1 MFFQQIKFY
10 SAPVRLGCFILT
22 LLIIWLPFAIPIYLI
37 FNAED
42 SNFTSILTMGLLF
55 IEFIFLLIFWGKYV
69 YKNTNLFK
77 LYGLILNRKNTQNF
91 FKGLGISLIF
101 LTIMFTLEATFG
113 WVKFQTPNQN
123 IIKLICE
130 GLLSSLAIAFGEE
143 LLFRGWLLEELD
155 KDYNPKIVPFL
166 DGLIFAML
174 HFIKPI
180 SEIIRTFVTFPALI
194 ILGSTLVLAKR
205 SHQNLLGIC
214 IGIHGGLVWG
224 YYILNVGEMLKY
236 TDKVPIWVTGID
248 NNPLAGIMGISFLTV
263 LALLMTDSFKVLG
276 VRK

>member
-10 SAPVRLGCFILT
+10 SAPVRLGFFILT